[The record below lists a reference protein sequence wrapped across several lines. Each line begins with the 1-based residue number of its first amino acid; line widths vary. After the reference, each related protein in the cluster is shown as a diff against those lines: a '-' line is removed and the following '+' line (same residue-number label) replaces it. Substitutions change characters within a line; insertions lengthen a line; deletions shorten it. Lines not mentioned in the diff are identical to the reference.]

1 MPYYLVKLRNTKC
14 SSDSPVVMVS
24 FVVLHICGLNS
35 SSHLPNYLKGCIQ
48 YVKLPLLWGLEKVK
62 VGSLYPQFFWEA
74 DKLSVPL
81 SCKRHL
87 KLKRHYFYI
96 YWINNCSMWIYI
108 LFLSSD
114 FILEDADG

>member
-62 VGSLYPQFFWEA
+62 VGSLYPQFFLEA
-74 DKLSVPL
+74 DFLTQTCYFSPL
-81 SCKRHL
+81 VEVTCHHTKAPT
-87 KLKRHYFYI
+87 I
-96 YWINNCSMWIYI
+96 YASPPTPPQKKKKKKKETQGI
-108 LFLSSD
+108 F
-114 FILEDADG
+114 